1 MSAAVASQA
10 TARAQPTTTLPPTT
24 TLQPIRVLPIP
35 QVRPS
40 VIHQT
45 ESQLPAAVLKEGHD
59 AQRPRYI
66 QDALAVD
73 FASASDE
80 QLFGPQP
87 TGRSG
92 LPDPVHWAGH
102 LAQAVVEVMSG
113 LRQPPQIIRWTTPE
127 VYAVVARRGAVSARR
142 GRPSARRA
150 VVRSVRVCEPADG
163 VAEAAAVVLDGSRVR
178 ALAMRLVGVDGRWR
192 IEALQVG

>member
-1 MSAAVASQA
+1 MTSTGEKPSPAL
-10 TARAQPTTTLPPTT
+10 R
-24 TLQPIRVLPIP
+24 PIRVLPIP
-35 QVRPS
+35 QPRPAVVPQS
-40 VIHQT
+40 RSW
-45 ESQLPAAVLKEGHD
+45 EPRLASDAAGTVG
-59 AQRPRYI
+59 ATSTAGSAGAPRYI

-87 TGRSG
+87 TARSG

-113 LRQPPQIIRWTTPE
+113 VRQPPQILRWTTPE

-142 GRPSARRA
+142 GAPTARRA

-163 VAEAAAVVLDGSRVR
+163 VAEACAVVLDGPRVR
-178 ALAMRLVGVDGRWR
+178 ALAMRLVGLDGRWR

>member
-1 MSAAVASQA
+1 MTSQ
-10 TARAQPTTTLPPTT
+10 TTLS
-24 TLQPIRVLPIP
+24 PIRVLPLP
-35 QVRPS
+35 RQRPPRVS
-40 VIHQT
+40 GADLVT
-45 ESQLPAAVLKEGHD
+45 GPEDSTG
-59 AQRPRYI
+59 PRYI

-87 TGRSG
+87 TGRGS
-92 LPDPVHWAGH
+92 LPDPKEWAAH
-102 LAQAVVEVMSG
+102 LAQAVVEVMAGS
-113 LRQPPQIIRWTTPE
+113 RQAPQILRWTTPD

-142 GRPSARRA
+142 SGGVARRA

-163 VAEAAAVVLDGSRVR
+163 VAEACAVVVDGPRVR
-178 ALAMRLVGVDGRWR
+178 ALAMRLAGLDGRWR

>member
-1 MSAAVASQA
+1 MSATMRPAGSRPS
-10 TARAQPTTTLPPTT
+10 TA
-24 TLQPIRVLPIP
+24 LQPIRVLPIP
-35 QVRPS
+35 QPRPA
-40 VIHQT
+40 VIPQRDSHYPPSPIT
-45 ESQLPAAVLKEGHD
+45 SDADPALSAD
-59 AQRPRYI
+59 RPRYI

-87 TGRSG
+87 TARSG
-92 LPDPVHWAGH
+92 LPDPTHWAGH

-113 LRQPPQIIRWTTPE
+113 LRQPPQIVRWTTPE

-142 GRPSARRA
+142 GRPAARRA

-163 VAEAAAVVLDGSRVR
+163 VAEACAVVLDGPRVR

>member
-1 MSAAVASQA
+1 M
-10 TARAQPTTTLPPTT
+10 TAPT

-35 QVRPS
+35 QARPA
-40 VIHQT
+40 VIT
-45 ESQLPAAVLKEGHD
+45 
-59 AQRPRYI
+59 RPEPSALAPGER
-66 QDALAVD
+66 DRRRATARATSRTPLAVD

-92 LPDPVHWAGH
+92 LPDPAHWAGH
-102 LAQAVVEVMSG
+102 LAQAVVEVMAG
-113 LRQPPQIIRWTTPE
+113 VRQPPQILRWTTPE

-142 GRPSARRA
+142 GTPATRRA

-163 VAEAAAVVLDGSRVR
+163 VAEACAVVLDGGRVR
-178 ALAMRLVGVDGRWR
+178 ALAMRLVGMDGRWR

>member
-1 MSAAVASQA
+1 M
-10 TARAQPTTTLPPTT
+10 TAPT

-35 QVRPS
+35 QARPA
-40 VIHQT
+40 VITQPEPSALARASDT
-45 ESQLPAAVLKEGHD
+45 DTTNA
-59 AQRPRYI
+59 PRYI

-92 LPDPVHWAGH
+92 LPDPAHWAGH
-102 LAQAVVEVMSG
+102 LAQAVVEVMAG
-113 LRQPPQIIRWTTPE
+113 VRQPPQILRWTTPE

-142 GRPSARRA
+142 GTPATRRA

-163 VAEAAAVVLDGSRVR
+163 VAEACAVVLDGGRVR
-178 ALAMRLVGVDGRWR
+178 ALAMRLVGMDGRWR

>member
-1 MSAAVASQA
+1 VSAAKNPAAEAGSR
-10 TARAQPTTTLPPTT
+10 TTPARPA
-24 TLQPIRVLPIP
+24 LQPIRVLPIP
-35 QVRPS
+35 QPRP
-40 VIHQT
+40 
-45 ESQLPAAVLKEGHD
+45 AVLPQGAAGPSGAHLPD
-59 AQRPRYI
+59 SAPGAPRYI

-80 QLFGPQP
+80 QLFGPQA

-113 LRQPPQIIRWTTPE
+113 LRQPPQILRWTTPE

-142 GRPSARRA
+142 GSTTARRA

-163 VAEAAAVVLDGSRVR
+163 VAEACAVVLDGPRVR

>member
-1 MSAAVASQA
+1 MSASRAGSP
-10 TARAQPTTTLPPTT
+10 TA
-24 TLQPIRVLPIP
+24 LQPIRVLPIP
-35 QVRPS
+35 QPRPAVIPEQDSHS
-40 VIHQT
+40 VPSPLSWGAGVGST
-45 ESQLPAAVLKEGHD
+45 D
-59 AQRPRYI
+59 RPRYI

-87 TGRSG
+87 TARSG
-92 LPDPVHWAGH
+92 LPDPTHWAGH

-113 LRQPPQIIRWTTPE
+113 LRQPPQIVRWTTPE
-127 VYAVVARRGAVSARR
+127 VYEVLARRGAVSARR
-142 GRPSARRA
+142 GRPAARRA

-163 VAEAAAVVLDGSRVR
+163 VAEACAVVLDGPRVR

>member
-1 MSAAVASQA
+1 MRAARVGSS
-10 TARAQPTTTLPPTT
+10 TA
-24 TLQPIRVLPIP
+24 LQPIRVLPIP
-35 QVRPS
+35 QARPV
-40 VIHQT
+40 VIPQQDSHNAPGPV
-45 ESQLPAAVLKEGHD
+45 SAGAGVGSAD
-59 AQRPRYI
+59 RPRYI

-87 TGRSG
+87 TARSG
-92 LPDPVHWAGH
+92 LPDPTHWAGH

-113 LRQPPQIIRWTTPE
+113 LRQPPQIVRWTTPE
-127 VYAVVARRGAVSARR
+127 VYEVLARRGAVSARR
-142 GRPSARRA
+142 GRPAARRA

-163 VAEAAAVVLDGSRVR
+163 VAEACAVVLDGPRVR

>member
-1 MSAAVASQA
+1 MSGPS
-10 TARAQPTTTLPPTT
+10 T

-35 QVRPS
+35 QPRPA
-40 VIHQT
+40 VIR
-45 ESQLPAAVLKEGHD
+45 PAEPLSLMGAAHD
-59 AQRPRYI
+59 ADRPRYI

-87 TGRSG
+87 TGRRG

-102 LAQAVVEVMSG
+102 LAQAVVEVMAG
-113 LRQPPQIIRWTTPE
+113 VRQPPQILRWTTPE

-142 GRPSARRA
+142 GTQATRRA

-163 VAEAAAVVLDGSRVR
+163 VAEACAVVLDGSRVR

>member
-1 MSAAVASQA
+1 MSPAVAPQA
-10 TARAQPTTTLPPTT
+10 AT

-35 QVRPS
+35 QVRPT
-40 VIHQT
+40 VIHAA
-45 ESQLPAAVLKEGHD
+45 ESPFPSGPALDGGLD

-87 TGRSG
+87 TGRSS

-113 LRQPPQIIRWTTPE
+113 LRQPPQIVRWTTPE

>member
-1 MSAAVASQA
+1 MTGQEAMT
-10 TARAQPTTTLPPTT
+10 TALS
-24 TLQPIRVLPIP
+24 PIRVLPIP
-35 QVRPS
+35 RHRPPRITS
-40 VIHQT
+40 
-45 ESQLPAAVLKEGHD
+45 SDQLPLPGDDTA
-59 AQRPRYI
+59 PRYI

-87 TGRSG
+87 TGRG
-92 LPDPVHWAGH
+92 DLPDPEQWAAH
-102 LAQAVVEVMSG
+102 LAQAVVEVMAGS
-113 LRQPPQIIRWTTPE
+113 RQAPQILRWTTPE

-142 GRPSARRA
+142 GAVTARRT
-150 VVRSVRVCEPADG
+150 VVRGVRVCEPADG
-163 VAEAAAVVLDGSRVR
+163 VAETCAVVVDGARVR